1 MEDKVNMELFHD
13 DDIILQEGKVYHE
26 MFKIVSGS
34 VAVYA
39 RYGEKDEH
47 LLGIYSKPRCFG
59 EINVFTEQPSIH
71 TVVAYDEVLLMRIKK
86 DSLEEFIRNNPKNAI
101 DMMRNMVQTFG
112 LMQKNIDLLLDD
124 IYEKQD
130 VNQKRTAELK
140 RKIRQYSMCG
150 LNIRMP
156 L

>member
-1 MEDKVNMELFHD
+1 MEEKANMELFHD
-13 DDIILQEGKVYHE
+13 DEIILQEGRVYHE

-34 VAVYA
+34 VAVYT

-59 EINVFTEQPSIH
+59 EINVFASQPSIH
-71 TVVAYDEVLLMRIKK
+71 TVVAYDEVLLLRITK
-86 DSLEEFIRNNPKNAI
+86 DSLEDFIRNNPKNAVDI
-101 DMMRNMVQTFG
+101 MQNMVQTFG

-130 VNQKRTAELK
+130 LNQKRTAELK
-140 RKIRQYSMCG
+140 EKIRQYSMCG

-156 L
+156 V

>member
-1 MEDKVNMELFHD
+1 MEEKANMELFHD
-13 DDIILQEGKVYHE
+13 DDIILQEGRVYHE

-34 VAVYA
+34 VAVYT

-59 EINVFTEQPSIH
+59 EINVFTDQPSIH
-71 TVVAYDEVLLMRIKK
+71 TVVAYDEVLLLRIAK
-86 DSLEEFIRNNPKNAI
+86 DSLEEFIRNNPKNAVDI
-101 DMMRNMVQTFG
+101 MSNMVQTFG

-124 IYEKQD
+124 IYEKQN
-130 VNQKRTAELK
+130 VNLKRTAELK
-140 RKIRQYSMCG
+140 QKIRQYSMCG